1 MVVLFLSF
9 SLAATVVEICPTHL
23 VFPALAEFAPPF
35 ISMTR
40 RCCEGRLCGMSVFLG
55 STQFSG

>member
-1 MVVLFLSF
+1 
-9 SLAATVVEICPTHL
+9 VVEICPTHL

-40 RCCEGRLCGMSVFLG
+40 RCSEGRLCGMSVFLG